1 MRDNYIVI
9 KGWMISELGLSGNE
23 LLVYAVIYGYS
34 QDGENEYFGS
44 LAKLSELLRLDRR
57 TVMRVLQRLC
67 DDGLIF
73 KRVAVLNGV
82 QRCFYHAAAA
92 ADVQALDRGNNAEV
106 GAKCP
111 QGQNTTEVGAKC
123 HRGRGKMPPQNNK
136 VINKD
141 IIKEKDTLT
150 SVEKEK
156 ATAVA
161 VATPAPVD
169 KSVRFIPPSVEEVAE
184 YCAQRCN
191 DVDAEHFCN
200 YYAAC
205 GWLVGKG
212 KKMKDWRAAVR
223 TWESNGINNKIAK
236 QNGNTRNERMA
247 AARADI
253 LAGITAAEQR
263 YRAAQGETCEADA
276 CDLFGEV

>member
-1 MRDNYIVI
+1 MRDNYIVV

-44 LAKLSELLRLDRR
+44 LSKMSELLRLDRR
-57 TVMRVLQRLC
+57 TIMRVLQRLC
-67 DDGLIF
+67 DDGIVY
-73 KRVAVLNGV
+73 KRLATLNGV

-92 ADVQALDRGNNAEV
+92 ADVQALDRGCATEV

-111 QGQNTTEVGAKC
+111 QGQNAPEVGAKC
-123 HRGRGKMPPQNNK
+123 PRGRGKVPPQIDK

-150 SVEKEK
+150 SIQKEK
-156 ATAVA
+156 AAA
-161 VATPAPVD
+161 AAATPPALPA
-169 KSVRFIPPSVEEVAE
+169 KREIFIKPKIEEVE
-184 YCAQRCN
+184 QYCAERGN
-191 DVDAEHFCN
+191 GIDAQHFFD
-200 YYAAC
+200 YYEAC
-205 GWLVGKG
+205 GWQVGKG

-223 TWESNGINNKIAK
+223 TWENNGINNNK
-236 QNGNTRNERMA
+236 NGNTKNERMA

-253 LAGITAAEQR
+253 LAGIAEAEHR
-263 YRAAQGETCEADA
+263 YRAAQGETRGVDTE
-276 CDLFGEV
+276 DLFGEV